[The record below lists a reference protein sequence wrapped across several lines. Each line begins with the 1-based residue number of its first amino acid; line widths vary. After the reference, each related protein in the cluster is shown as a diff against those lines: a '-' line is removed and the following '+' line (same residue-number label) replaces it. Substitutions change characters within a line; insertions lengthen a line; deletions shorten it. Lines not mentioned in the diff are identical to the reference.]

1 MIVGAGLPRP
11 YIALKETISNMR
23 LKKISLLILLLFF
36 VLACQAV
43 TGSSVQT
50 APTQQADALFPT
62 SLPATPEITPT
73 EEGLTELGYGAKDVS
88 PAPEKFA
95 LVKIVGNG
103 VSLDEILYAEAQKA
117 VALGLNP
124 FVDFSADWCPPC
136 IAIEESMDDPKM
148 IDAFTGTY
156 IIQLNYDE
164 WERQISD
171 YGFYVVGIP
180 TYYEVDAE
188 GFSTGR
194 LITGGAWGADTAESM
209 APPMKAFFA
218 GE

>member
-1 MIVGAGLPRP
+1 M
-11 YIALKETISNMR
+11 
-23 LKKISLLILLLFF
+23 
-36 VLACQAV
+36 
-43 TGSSVQT
+43 TG
-50 APTQQADALFPT
+50 APTQIPATATAEPAPKNAEEA
-62 SLPATPEITPT
+62 LPAIPT
-73 EEGLTELGYGAKDVS
+73 QESEPAEESPAQPTYEAKNES
-88 PAPEKFA
+88 PAPDKFA

-103 VSLDEILYAEAQKA
+103 VPLDEILYAEAQKA
-117 VALGLNP
+117 VELGLNP
-124 FVDFSADWCPPC
+124 FVDFYADWCPPC
-136 IAIEESMDDPKM
+136 VAIEESMDDPKM

-164 WERQISD
+164 WERHLSD

-180 TYYEVDAE
+180 TYYEIDAE

-194 LITGGAWGADTAESM
+194 LITGGAWGADTAANI

>member
-1 MIVGAGLPRP
+1 MH
-11 YIALKETISNMR
+11 
-23 LKKISLLILLLFF
+23 LKKFYLLLVLVFF
-36 VLACQAV
+36 VLACQAL
-43 TGSSVQT
+43 TGAPAQTVQPVANDQAVSS
-50 APTQQADALFPT
+50 T
-62 SLPATPEITPT
+62 SVPATPVSMPT
-73 EEGLTELGYGAKDVS
+73 NENLTEAGYERRNAS
-88 PAPEKFA
+88 PAPDKFA

-103 VSLDEILYAEAQKA
+103 VPLGDILYAEAQHA
-117 VALGLNP
+117 VELGLNP

-164 WERQISD
+164 WKGQISD

-180 TYYEVDAE
+180 TYYEVNAE

-194 LITGGAWGADTAESM
+194 LITGGAWGADTAASM

>member
-1 MIVGAGLPRP
+1 MC
-11 YIALKETISNMR
+11 
-23 LKKISLLILLLFF
+23 LKKLFLLSLLLFF
-36 VLACQAV
+36 ALACQAV
-43 TGSSVQT
+43 MGMPTQALPTVQSTQGIESSSSPALPTQ
-50 APTQQADALFPT
+50 APTQE
-62 SLPATPEITPT
+62 S
-73 EEGLTELGYGAKDVS
+73 LTELGYGAKNVS

-95 LVKIVGNG
+95 LVKIVGND
-103 VSLDEILYAEAQKA
+103 VPLDEILYAEAQKA
-117 VALGLNP
+117 VELGLNP

-136 IAIEESMDDPKM
+136 RAIEAAMDDELM
-148 IDAFTGTY
+148 VNAFTGTY

-180 TYYEVDAE
+180 TYYEIDAE

-194 LITGGAWGADTAESM
+194 LITGGAWGADTAQNI

>member
-1 MIVGAGLPRP
+1 
-11 YIALKETISNMR
+11 MR
-23 LKKISLLILLLFF
+23 LKEISLFVSLLLFA
-36 VLACQAV
+36 LACQVV

-50 APTQQADALFPT
+50 TPTVLPEQQADM
-62 SLPATPEITPT
+62 SLPTAVPAVPQSTPT
-73 EEGLTELGYGAKDVS
+73 QESLTELGYGATNVS

-95 LVKIVGNG
+95 LVKIVGND
-103 VSLDEILYAEAQKA
+103 VPLDEILYVEAQKA
-117 VALGLNP
+117 VTLGLDP

-194 LITGGAWGADTAESM
+194 LITGGAWGADTAANI

>member
-1 MIVGAGLPRP
+1 MKVRL
-11 YIALKETISNMR
+11 LKT
-23 LKKISLLILLLFF
+23 LFLLFF
-36 VLACQAV
+36 LFSILACQAV
-43 TGSSVQT
+43 TG
-50 APTQQADALFPT
+50 APTQAPPT
-62 SLPATPEITPT
+62 VESVKVSAPATAESTLT
-73 EEGLTELGYGAKDVS
+73 AEDLTELGYQAKNVS

-95 LVKIVGNG
+95 LVKIVGND
-103 VSLDEILYAEAQKA
+103 VPLDKILYAEAQNA
-117 VALGLNP
+117 VSLGLNP

-136 IAIEESMDDPKM
+136 RAIEAAMDDELM

-180 TYYEVDAE
+180 TYYEVNAE

-194 LITGGAWGADTAESM
+194 LITGGAWGADTAANM